1 MRAKGEN
8 TLKIRLEEPRD
19 YQLTEELTR
28 DAFWNKYHPG
38 CSEHYVLHQFRDRSE
53 FVPELD
59 YVMEEAGHIL
69 AHIMY
74 ARAEIQLDT
83 GGVLPIV
90 VFGPVSVR
98 PDRQREG
105 IGSAIIHYTMEQAK
119 KMGFGAVAITGN
131 PEYYKRFGFVSGHS
145 MGIYYGET
153 PRTEEV
159 PFFLVRELIPGY
171 LKDVSGTYFD
181 PAGYQVSQQDV
192 DEFDRRFPP
201 REKLRLP
208 GQLE

>member
-1 MRAKGEN
+1 M
-8 TLKIRLEEPRD
+8 KIRLEEPRD

-59 YVMEEAGHIL
+59 YVTEDAGQIL

-83 GGVLPIV
+83 GGVLPLV

-98 PDRQREG
+98 PDRQGEG
-105 IGSAIIHYTMEQAK
+105 IGQRNHSSYP
-119 KMGFGAVAITGN
+119 GTG
-131 PEYYKRFGFVSGHS
+131 
-145 MGIYYGET
+145 
-153 PRTEEV
+153 EENGLWSCCNYRKSRV
-159 PFFLVRELIPGY
+159 L
-171 LKDVSGTYFD
+171 
-181 PAGYQVSQQDV
+181 
-192 DEFDRRFPP
+192 
-201 REKLRLP
+201 
-208 GQLE
+208 